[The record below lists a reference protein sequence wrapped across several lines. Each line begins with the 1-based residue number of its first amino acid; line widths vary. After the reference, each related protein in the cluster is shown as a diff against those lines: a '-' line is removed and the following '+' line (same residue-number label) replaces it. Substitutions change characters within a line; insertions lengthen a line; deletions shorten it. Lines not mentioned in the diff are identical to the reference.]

1 MAPSISAVS
10 SMEVAPVPFIGLLV
24 VPKNKKQ
31 SQRRICSKYPGSIK
45 LRHSGKEIRSSS
57 S

>member
-24 VPKNKKQ
+24 VSKNKKQ

-45 LRHSGKEIRSSS
+45 LRHSDKEIRSSS